1 MLKKN
6 KPAGFTLIEIVIVI
20 AIAAALILLVF
31 LAVSGAQ
38 KSKRDQITKTSAGEV
53 GAALENWESNNG
65 GQAPAQ
71 NVSLNKG
78 GATYITANMDDG
90 LGGAPAA
97 AKDTAKAKA
106 GAGNEIIYSGNAQ
119 CVTDNGPG
127 GFQLGDANNYAVDY
141 WSESAGTDVCIDNN

>member
-1 MLKKN
+1 MKRLSKKEQ
-6 KPAGFTLIEIVIVI
+6 GFTLIEIVIVI

-65 GQAPAQ
+65 GVAPATNTALGTSYISTT
-71 NVSLNKG
+71 NVK
-78 GATYITANMDDG
+78 DG

-97 AKDTAKAKA
+97 AKNTATASS

-119 CVTDNGPG
+119 CVKDDGPG
-127 GFQLGDANNYAVDY
+127 GMKLGSSTNYAVDY
-141 WSESAGTDVCIDNN
+141 WSESAGADVCVDNN